1 MEKIVRQK
9 SHAVTWHIAIVLLQ
23 LAVLVSVL
31 LFWKPW
37 DPALGANTRKITI
50 TGSASVQA
58 EPDQF
63 VFTPSYTRDKTS
75 DVAKLN
81 DSVIAGL
88 KKLGVTDAQIENN
101 ASRYGSPDI
110 YYVAPDAKE
119 GEEQTSLSLTV
130 TVTDKELAQKVQN
143 YLLTT
148 EPSGTITPYPSFST
162 AKQKELTEKVRAE
175 ALADA
180 RKKADTTAN
189 ELSVKVGKVIEISEG
204 SSGGGCSGLYDCPV
218 RDVASPSSGAEDGKT
233 ISVQPGTDEFT
244 YSVTVVYELN

>member
-9 SHAVTWHIAIVLLQ
+9 SHAATWHIAIVLLQ
-23 LAVLVSVL
+23 LAVLICLL

-37 DPALGANTRKITI
+37 DSALGANTRKITI
-50 TGSASVQA
+50 TGSASVKA

-75 DVAKLN
+75 DIAKLN

-110 YYVAPDAKE
+110 YYIAPDSKE
-119 GEEQTSLSLTV
+119 GKEQTTLSLTV
-130 TVTDKELAQKVQN
+130 TVTDKTLAQKVQD

-148 EPSGTITPYPSFST
+148 DPAGAITPYPSFST
-162 AKQKELTEKVRAE
+162 TKQKELTEKVRAE

-180 RKKADTTAN
+180 RKKADTTAS
-189 ELSVKVGKVIEISEG
+189 ELNVKVGKVIEINEG
-204 SSGGGCSGLYDCPV
+204 SSGGGCSSMYDCPV
-218 RDVASPSSGAEDGKT
+218 RDVASPTTGAEDGKT